1 VAQQQTYA
9 NHVRYHAPFHYL
21 LSPLMLLLLAWSV
34 VQVVRHPGWE
44 TAMGLVLTLVLV
56 VTVFLTR
63 IYAMKV
69 QDRVIRLE
77 EHLRFA
83 RLLPAE
89 VARQATEKIP
99 LRLIIALR
107 FASDE
112 ELPGLVAKVLDGS
125 FAQPAEVK
133 KAIQTW
139 RGDYWRV

>member
-1 VAQQQTYA
+1 MAQQQTYA
-9 NHVRYHAPFHYL
+9 NHVRYHAPFHYF
-21 LSPLMLLLLAWSV
+21 LSPLMLLLLVWSV
-34 VQVVRHPGWE
+34 AQVVRHPGWE

-63 IYAMKV
+63 VYAMKV

-99 LRLIIALR
+99 LRFIIALR

-125 FAQPAEVK
+125 LAQPAEVK

>member
-1 VAQQQTYA
+1 MAQQQTYA
-9 NHVRYHAPFHYL
+9 NHVRYHAPFHYF

-56 VTVFLTR
+56 VTTFLTR
-63 IYAMKV
+63 VYAMKV

-99 LRLIIALR
+99 LRFIIALR

-112 ELPGLVAKVLDGS
+112 ELPGLVGKVLDGS
-125 FAQPAEVK
+125 LAQPAEVK

>member
-1 VAQQQTYA
+1 MAQQQTYA
-9 NHVRYHAPFHYL
+9 NHVRYHAPFHYF
-21 LSPLMLLLLAWSV
+21 LSPLMLLLLVWSV
-34 VQVVRHPGWE
+34 AQVVRHPGWE

-63 IYAMKV
+63 VYAMKV

-99 LRLIIALR
+99 LRFIIALR

-125 FAQPAEVK
+125 LTQSAEVK
-133 KAIQTW
+133 KAIQNW

>member
-1 VAQQQTYA
+1 MAQQQTYA
-9 NHVRYHAPFHYL
+9 NHVRYHAPFHYF

-44 TAMGLVLTLVLV
+44 SAMGLVLTLVLV
-56 VTVFLTR
+56 VTTYLTR
-63 IYAMKV
+63 VYAMKV

-99 LRLIIALR
+99 LRFIIALR

-112 ELPGLVAKVLDGS
+112 ELPGLVGKVLDGS
-125 FAQPAEVK
+125 LAQPAEVK
-133 KAIQTW
+133 KAIQNW

>member
-1 VAQQQTYA
+1 MAQQQTYA
-9 NHVRYHAPFHYL
+9 NHVRYHAPFHYF
-21 LSPLMLLLLAWSV
+21 LSPLMLVLLVWSV
-34 VQVVRHPGWE
+34 VQLVRHPGWE
-44 TAMGLVLTLVLV
+44 AAMGLVLTLVLV
-56 VTVFLTR
+56 VTTFLTR
-63 IYAMKV
+63 VYAMKV

-89 VARQATEKIP
+89 MARQATEKIP
-99 LRLIIALR
+99 LRFIIALR

-125 FAQPAEVK
+125 LAQPAEVK

>member
-1 VAQQQTYA
+1 MAQQQTYA
-9 NHVRYHAPFHYL
+9 NHVRYHAPFHYF
-21 LSPLMLLLLAWSV
+21 LSPLMLLLLIWSV
-34 VQVVRHPGWE
+34 AQVVRHPGWE

-56 VTVFLTR
+56 VTAFLTR

-77 EHLRFA
+77 EHQRFA

-89 VARQATEKIP
+89 TARLATEKIP
-99 LRLIIALR
+99 LRLVIALR

-112 ELPGLVAKVLDGS
+112 ELPGLVAKVLNGS
-125 FAQPAEVK
+125 LAQPAEVK
-133 KAIQTW
+133 KAIQAW

>member
-1 VAQQQTYA
+1 MAQQQTYA
-9 NHVRYHAPFHYL
+9 NHVRYHAPFHYC
-21 LSPLMLLLLAWSV
+21 LSPLMLLLLVWSV
-34 VQVVRHPGWE
+34 AQVVRHPGWE

-63 IYAMKV
+63 VYAMKV

-99 LRLIIALR
+99 LRFIIALR

-112 ELPGLVAKVLDGS
+112 ELPGLVGKVLDGS

>member
-1 VAQQQTYA
+1 MAQQQTYA
-9 NHVRYHAPFHYL
+9 NHVRYHAPFHYF
-21 LSPLMLLLLAWSV
+21 LSPLMLLLLVWSV

-44 TAMGLVLTLVLV
+44 TAMGLALTLVLV

-63 IYAMKV
+63 GYAMKV

-77 EHLRFA
+77 EHLRYG

-89 VARQATEKIP
+89 MARQATEKIP
-99 LRLIIALR
+99 LRFVIALR

>member
-1 VAQQQTYA
+1 MAQQQTYA
-9 NHVRYHAPFHYL
+9 NHVRYHAPFHYF
-21 LSPLMLLLLAWSV
+21 LSPLMLLLLVWSV
-34 VQVVRHPGWE
+34 AQVVRHPGWE

-56 VTVFLTR
+56 VTTFLTR
-63 IYAMKV
+63 VYAMKV

-99 LRLIIALR
+99 LRFIIALR

-112 ELPGLVAKVLDGS
+112 ELPGLVGKVLDGS
-125 FAQPAEVK
+125 LAQPAEVK

>member
-1 VAQQQTYA
+1 MAQQQTYA
-9 NHVRYHAPFHYL
+9 NHVRYHAPFHYF
-21 LSPLMLLLLAWSV
+21 LSPLMLLLLVWSV
-34 VQVVRHPGWE
+34 AQVVRHPGWE

-63 IYAMKV
+63 VYAMKV

-99 LRLIIALR
+99 LRFIIALR

-112 ELPGLVAKVLDGS
+112 ELPGLVGKVLDGS
-125 FAQPAEVK
+125 LAQPAEVK

>member
-1 VAQQQTYA
+1 MAQQQTYA
-9 NHVRYHAPFHYL
+9 NHVRYHAPFHYFL
-21 LSPLMLLLLAWSV
+21 FPLMLLLLAWSV

-56 VTVFLTR
+56 VTTFLTR
-63 IYAMKV
+63 VYAMKV

-99 LRLIIALR
+99 LRFIIALR

-112 ELPGLVAKVLDGS
+112 ELPGLIAKVLDGS
-125 FAQPAEVK
+125 LAQPAEVK